1 MTVQNNKEIRLYEYY
16 LWNIQPNRHQTKA
29 EFIMQLITQLI
40 IKGEV
45 LIIESI
51 DNQLFIADSFSKNEK
66 ALYDSTF
73 DGVTVRD
80 FTFQK
85 TFNESDVI
93 YLKYGNVLLNSLLN
107 DMCKSLEN
115 LMNLSEK
122 RYKKANEHK
131 GILNIDSNAT
141 NTTKFQEQFEDL
153 MNNRFKTFFNSDKAV
168 LPLYDGYDYT
178 DIANSIKTTNS
189 EINDIQKLREE
200 AFSSVGNALH
210 IPPALLE
217 GNASQLS
224 DSENTFISNAIDP
237 FAKIMQQG
245 ITAKKYGQS
254 EFIKGNYLLIDTTY
268 CKHIDAISSANN
280 IDKAIASGVLSVE
293 QAQKYAGMLPNS
305 EDWAK
310 AHYLTKNY
318 QTMEMVQKGGEN

>member
-1 MTVQNNKEIRLYEYY
+1 MYEYY

-29 EFIMQLITQLI
+29 EFIMQVVSHLI

-45 LIIESI
+45 LIVEST
-51 DNQLFIADSFSKNEK
+51 DNQLFVADSFSKNEK

-73 DGVTVRD
+73 DGVTIRD

-85 TFNESDVI
+85 SFNESDVI
-93 YLKYGNVLLNSLLN
+93 YLKYGNVVLNGLLN

-115 LMNLSEK
+115 LMNLAEK

-168 LPLYDGYDYT
+168 LPLYEGYNYT
-178 DIANSIKTTNS
+178 EVSSNPSKSTNS
-189 EINDIQKLREE
+189 EINDIQKLRSE
-200 AFSSVGNALH
+200 AFTSIGNALH

-245 ITAKKYGQS
+245 ITAKKYGQA
-254 EFIKGNYLLIDTTY
+254 EFVKGNYLLIDTTY
-268 CKHIDAISSANN
+268 CKHIDAISSANS
-280 IDKAIASGVLSVE
+280 IDKAIACGVISVE
-293 QAQKYAGMLPNS
+293 QAQKYAGMLPNN